1 MQLRVAFAKR
11 ALGQCRRGP
20 CPRPHPPQPQPHR
33 APDGA
38 ETQTQQ
44 GQSSEPSRD
53 PALPQTL
60 LLAEPC
66 SPPVL
71 LTPREGTAWFSRRFG
86 EVTLGLEGPGLLRC
100 PSAVAASVLRRRFFL
115 LALLQ
120 ALPGS
125 NGKRALVLSARP
137 RAVHPLGAR
146 ESREQGHP
154 APIRAA
160 THRCPQQGPAQLP
173 HPFRAGWLSFAPG
186 PEKIPGGSILGWG
199 LFLCPLP
206 QSFSSA
212 LRAPGCVAGP

>member
-11 ALGQCRRGP
+11 ALGHCRRGP
-20 CPRPHPPQPQPHR
+20 CPRPHPPQPQPRR

-38 ETQTQQ
+38 ETQTGGWQQ

-60 LLAEPC
+60 HLAEPC
-66 SPPVL
+66 SPLVL

-86 EVTLGLEGPGLLRC
+86 KVMLGLEGPGLLRC
-100 PSAVAASVLRRRFFL
+100 PSAVAAAVLHRRVFL

-137 RAVHPLGAR
+137 RAVHPLGAG
-146 ESREQGHP
+146 ESGQQGHP

-160 THRCPQQGPAQLP
+160 THRCPQHGPAQGP
-173 HPFRAGWLSFAPG
+173 SSFQGW
-186 PEKIPGGSILGWG
+186 
-199 LFLCPLP
+199 
-206 QSFSSA
+206 
-212 LRAPGCVAGP
+212 VAEFCSGT